1 MSKNWRFEG
10 FVFEDAFDKEQ
21 LLNTSIDQGNFLIK
35 ISEKIKNQES
45 LTNLEADFAYAVL
58 QGVGNDFINNA
69 EKKVNFNM
77 RAGRPANLYRYEML
91 LYYYHSLKILKVQAK
106 ARFLVANNYLF
117 TITSDDTDE
126 EKIKKLEDNLRTW
139 IREDSVDKHVKKIAD
154 ACELKN
160 SEAILHAYEKLK
172 KQWKN

>member
-58 QGVGNDFINNA
+58 QGVGNDFITRIA
-69 EKKVNFNM
+69 
-77 RAGRPANLYRYEML
+77 
-91 LYYYHSLKILKVQAK
+91 
-106 ARFLVANNYLF
+106 
-117 TITSDDTDE
+117 D
-126 EKIKKLEDNLRTW
+126 KKLT
-139 IREDSVDKHVKKIAD
+139 
-154 ACELKN
+154 
-160 SEAILHAYEKLK
+160 
-172 KQWKN
+172 